1 MAGNASRTIAQFKG
15 GNAERRALKFL
26 QKNGL
31 ILISK
36 NFRCRLGEIDLVM
49 LDGCCVVIVEVRYRK
64 NGHFASAAESVDR
77 RKQGKLVRTAAMFLG
92 RQPKYSSHPVRFD
105 VIAFDQVQ
113 DRDCKLQWIK
123 DAFRPQ
129 GS

>member
-1 MAGNASRTIAQFKG
+1 MAGHASRTIAQTTG

-36 NFRCRLGEIDLVM
+36 NYRCRLGEIDLVM
-49 LDGCCVVIVEVRYRK
+49 LDGHCVVFVEVRYRK
-64 NGHFASAAESVDR
+64 NSHFASAAESVDR
-77 RKQGKLVRTAAMFLG
+77 RKQDKLVRTAAIFLG
-92 RQPKYSSHPVRFD
+92 RQPKYSSRPVRFD

-129 GS
+129 AS